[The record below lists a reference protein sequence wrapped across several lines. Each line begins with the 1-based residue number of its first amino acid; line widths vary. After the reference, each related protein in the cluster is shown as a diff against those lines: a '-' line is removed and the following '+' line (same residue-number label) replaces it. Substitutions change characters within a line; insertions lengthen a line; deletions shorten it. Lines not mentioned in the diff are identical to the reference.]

1 MIRSDKETEK
11 IVENMLRE
19 GKSYREIMAKVHVA
33 PNRIKLIKNKLTGE
47 SSRAPKFTQAYR
59 LFSQGESRFDVAEKL
74 EMREKEARE
83 CHIEYYKLKRA
94 DTLSRLYR
102 TQKPDFIAKVERVVQ
117 TLDRHG
123 IVPTQYDDYI
133 KMAKRMPV
141 LVSEENTLRDSRLK
155 HESENKILMKQKNEL
170 KFEIAKLGA
179 SHVCI
184 EAARD
189 ALIQQNELLINT
201 KCRLESDINILRKK
215 RTSQRAAFLRATLK
229 LSETD
234 FKKETENLV
243 ENCIPSIIE
252 EFKLYVEK
260 KNGFI
265 HEDDLLNDRLDLEQM
280 LRNGLNEPVEDQ
292 VKWMTELLTED
303 LYEQNGYHITSL

>member
-1 MIRSDKETEK
+1 MIRSDKESEK
-11 IVENMLRE
+11 IGENMLRE
-19 GKSYREIMAKVHVA
+19 GKSYREIMAKVHAA

-83 CHIEYYKLKRA
+83 CHIEYYRLNRA

-123 IVPTQYDDYI
+123 IVPNQYDEYI
-133 KMAKRMPV
+133 KMAKRIEV
-141 LVSEENTLRDSRLK
+141 LVLEENTLRDSRLK
-155 HESENKILMKQKNEL
+155 HESEIKILVKQKNEL

-179 SHVCI
+179 SNVCI
-184 EAARD
+184 EAAGD
-189 ALIQQNELLINT
+189 ALIQQNELLVNT
-201 KCRLESDINILRKK
+201 KHRLENDINILRRK
-215 RTSQRAAFLRATLK
+215 RMSQRAAFLRGTLK

-252 EFKLYVEK
+252 EFKLYIEK

-265 HEDDLLNDRLDLEQM
+265 HEEDLLYDQMDLEQM
-280 LRNGLNEPVEDQ
+280 LRNGLNEPVQDQ
-292 VKWMTELLTED
+292 LKWMTELLTED
-303 LYEQNGYHITSL
+303 LYEQNGYNITSL